1 MKKFLIGAVSLIL
14 LVFLLDTAYY
24 RWGFYID
31 LHPGRQVSTF
41 TGVSGKEILVDEGN
55 GPKPFEIKGVD
66 LGAGIPGH
74 FATEY
79 AIDKET
85 YLRWFGMIREMGA
98 NTIRVYTILSSD
110 FYEAVYEYNKDN
122 PDPLYIIHGVWV
134 NDYIQNSHVDAFD
147 DSFLKTFKTD
157 CRTLVDI
164 IHGKKKV
171 NLGYS
176 TSNASG
182 SYTKDISPWVL
193 GYILGVEWEDVTVA
207 YTDHMRKE
215 INTYRGE
222 YMYTTQEA
230 TPFEAMLAEVG
241 DQIIMYES
249 KKYKQQRLVAF
260 SNWPTTDPMEY
271 PEEINRLFM
280 KCAKVDVEHIASTDK
295 FLSGQFAS
303 YHVYSYYPDYL
314 SHYDSWTDEIPYA
327 DDYLQEDGSY
337 NTYGIYLEMLNR
349 HHSMPVVIS
358 EFGVPTSRGRAQ
370 LDFHTARSQGYM
382 SEKEQGNALVS
393 SYQDIKKSGCAGSVV
408 FSWQDEWFKR
418 TWNTMANV
426 DLTKTAYWSDFQTNE
441 QFFGLMSF
449 DPGEEE
455 SVCYTDGDIGEWSG
469 DDVLTENGDY
479 ALSMKYDEK
488 FIYFRVHKNNLD
500 LENEKIYIPLDIT
513 PKTGSYY
520 AEGEDVKFER
530 QADFLL
536 VLDGRKNSRV
546 LVQKR
551 YDVFHVVYS
560 EDYGEENPFFDP
572 PEKDSP
578 VFDRI
583 YMALQIGNVNA
594 AEEGDRMSEKFETGS
609 LTYGNGNPYDR
620 EYNSVSDFIV
630 SGDDIEIR
638 LPWDLLNFSNPSQM
652 QVHDDYYEN
661 YGIENL
667 QIDGIYAGIGTDAA
681 KNDRI
686 GMEWKELKGW
696 GKNPTYHERLKQ
708 SYYMMQEIWN
718 K

>member
-1 MKKFLIGAVSLIL
+1 
-14 LVFLLDTAYY
+14 
-24 RWGFYID
+24 
-31 LHPGRQVSTF
+31 
-41 TGVSGKEILVDEGN
+41 
-55 GPKPFEIKGVD
+55 
-66 LGAGIPGH
+66 
-74 FATEY
+74 
-79 AIDKET
+79 
-85 YLRWFGMIREMGA
+85 
-98 NTIRVYTILSSD
+98 
-110 FYEAVYEYNKDN
+110 
-122 PDPLYIIHGVWV
+122 
-134 NDYIQNSHVDAFD
+134 
-147 DSFLKTFKTD
+147 
-157 CRTLVDI
+157 
-164 IHGKKKV
+164 
-171 NLGYS
+171 
-176 TSNASG
+176 
-182 SYTKDISPWVL
+182 
-193 GYILGVEWEDVTVA
+193 
-207 YTDHMRKE
+207 
-215 INTYRGE
+215 
-222 YMYTTQEA
+222 
-230 TPFEAMLAEVG
+230 
-241 DQIIMYES
+241 
-249 KKYKQQRLVAF
+249 
-260 SNWPTTDPMEY
+260 
-271 PEEINRLFM
+271 
-280 KCAKVDVEHIASTDK
+280 
-295 FLSGQFAS
+295 
-303 YHVYSYYPDYL
+303 
-314 SHYDSWTDEIPYA
+314 
-327 DDYLQEDGSY
+327 
-337 NTYGIYLEMLNR
+337 
-349 HHSMPVVIS
+349 
-358 EFGVPTSRGRAQ
+358 
-370 LDFHTARSQGYM
+370 M